1 MMNRVVDIR
10 FLSLA
15 SRVSTYRDYYKMGD
29 DLLTICSRMVSALKC
44 SGDCWRGRWCQCG
57 MRGRHSY
64 KYDKRPHIWP
74 ADGSVDQTSDV
85 GVIQKK
91 SQKPCSS

>member
-29 DLLTICSRMVSALKC
+29 DLLTICSRMVSALKVL
-44 SGDCWRGRWCQCG
+44 W
-57 MRGRHSY
+57 
-64 KYDKRPHIWP
+64 
-74 ADGSVDQTSDV
+74 
-85 GVIQKK
+85 
-91 SQKPCSS
+91 

>member
-29 DLLTICSRMVSALKC
+29 DLLTICSRMVSALKVL
-44 SGDCWRGRWCQCG
+44 WWLLTWTLVP
-57 MRGRHSY
+57 MRHARE
-64 KYDKRPHIWP
+64 
-74 ADGSVDQTSDV
+74 A
-85 GVIQKK
+85 
-91 SQKPCSS
+91 